1 MKSLSLQLLGG
12 LAGLVIM
19 IMMPVAFA
27 NAEEASSAAKTPSA
41 GDTDTNEPVLPT
53 PEGESQ
59 SPESGLLPEEGALPT
74 KPPPETPQTKDHST
88 TEVSSNASET
98 DARFEKIRSLA
109 MDSPRALYLLKRA
122 HSTSHSSVRR
132 VYLREYY
139 ATLAAQMRKLDPGL
153 KSSIN
158 AYEESKIQEISGTD
172 KAVTRTSSHR
182 TGSRHFAS
190 REPHHRSH
198 RLSSSYRY
206 RRMIIIEDPYG
217 APYFPFGPPPPP
229 MYGPW

>member
-1 MKSLSLQLLGG
+1 MM
-12 LAGLVIM
+12 LVT
-19 IMMPVAFA
+19 VA
-27 NAEEASSAAKTPSA
+27 NAEGASSAAKTTSA
-41 GDTDTNEPVLPT
+41 GDADTSEPMLPT

-59 SPESGLLPEEGALPT
+59 GPESGLLPEEGALPA
-74 KPPPETPQTKDHST
+74 KPPPETPRTKEHST
-88 TEVSSNASET
+88 TEVSGTASET
-98 DARFEKIRSLA
+98 DARFKKIRSLA

-122 HSTSHSSVRR
+122 HSSSHSSVRR

-158 AYEESKIQEISGTD
+158 AYEESKIHEISGRD
-172 KAVTRTSSHR
+172 RAVTRTSLHR

-198 RLSSSYRY
+198 RLSSGYRY
-206 RRMIIIEDPYG
+206 RRMIMVEDPYG
-217 APYFPFGPPPPP
+217 PPYFPFGPPPPP
-229 MYGPW
+229 MYDPW

>member
-1 MKSLSLQLLGG
+1 MKSLSLQFLAG
-12 LAGLVIM
+12 LCGLVIM
-19 IMMPVAFA
+19 MQVAVS
-27 NAEEASSAAKTPSA
+27 NAEEASSPAKTPSA
-41 GDTDTNEPVLPT
+41 GDADTNEPVLPT

-59 SPESGLLPEEGALPT
+59 NPESGLLPEEGALPA
-74 KPPPETPQTKDHST
+74 KPPPETPRMRDHST
-88 TEVSSNASET
+88 TELSGNASET
-98 DARFEKIRSLA
+98 DARFEKIQSLA

-153 KSSIN
+153 KSSID
-158 AYEESKIQEISGTD
+158 AYEESKIREISGTD
-172 KAVTRTSSHR
+172 TPAARTTSHR
-182 TGSRHFAS
+182 TRSRHLAS
-190 REPHHRSH
+190 RESRHRSH
-198 RLSSSYRY
+198 RLSSGYRY

-217 APYFPFGPPPPP
+217 PPYYPYPFGPPQP

>member
-19 IMMPVAFA
+19 IMMLVAVA
-27 NAEEASSAAKTPSA
+27 NAEEASSAVKTPGA

-53 PEGESQ
+53 PEGDSQ

-122 HSTSHSSVRR
+122 HSGSHSSVRR

-153 KSSIN
+153 KSSID
-158 AYEESKIQEISGTD
+158 AYEESKIREISGTD
-172 KAVTRTSSHR
+172 RPAARTTSYRTR
-182 TGSRHFAS
+182 SRRLAS
-190 REPHHRSH
+190 RESHHRGH
-198 RLSSSYRY
+198 RLSSGYRY
-206 RRMIIIEDPYG
+206 RRVMIIEDPYG
-217 APYFPFGPPPPP
+217 PPPYFPFGPPPPG
-229 MYGPW
+229 YGPW

>member
-1 MKSLSLQLLGG
+1 MRSLSLQLLVG

-19 IMMPVAFA
+19 MLVTVA
-27 NAEEASSAAKTPSA
+27 NAEEASSAAKTTSA
-41 GDTDTNEPVLPT
+41 GDADRSEPVLPA

-59 SPESGLLPEEGALPT
+59 SPESGLLPEEGALPA
-74 KPPPETPQTKDHST
+74 KPPPETPRTKDHST
-88 TEVSSNASET
+88 IEVSGTASET
-98 DARFEKIRSLA
+98 DARFEKIRSVA

-122 HSTSHSSVRR
+122 NSSSHSSVRR

-153 KSSIN
+153 KSSID
-158 AYEESKIQEISGTD
+158 AYEESKIHEISGRD
-172 KAVTRTSSHR
+172 RAVTRTSFHR

-190 REPHHRSH
+190 REPHHRRH
-198 RLSSSYRY
+198 RLSSGYRY
-206 RRMIIIEDPYG
+206 RRMIMVEDPYG
-217 APYFPFGPPPPP
+217 PPPYFPFGPPPPP

>member
-1 MKSLSLQLLGG
+1 MKSLSLQLLVG

-19 IMMPVAFA
+19 MLVTVA
-27 NAEEASSAAKTPSA
+27 NAEEASSAAKTTGA
-41 GDTDTNEPVLPT
+41 GDADTSEPMLPT

-59 SPESGLLPEEGALPT
+59 SPESGLLPEEGALPA
-74 KPPPETPQTKDHST
+74 KPPPETPRTKDHST
-88 TEVSSNASET
+88 SEVSGTASET

-122 HSTSHSSVRR
+122 HSSSHSSVRR

-139 ATLAAQMRKLDPGL
+139 DTLAAQMRKLDPGL
-153 KSSIN
+153 KSSID
-158 AYEESKIQEISGTD
+158 AYEESKIHEISGRD
-172 KAVTRTSSHR
+172 REVTRTSSHR

-198 RLSSSYRY
+198 RLSSGYRY
-206 RRMIIIEDPYG
+206 RRMIMVEDPYG
-217 APYFPFGPPPPP
+217 PPYFPFGPPPPP